1 MVKRVTKSSTH
12 SSHGGS
18 RKGAGRPRESESGKT
33 AALSL
38 RISSDLRS
46 RLEAERRL
54 TRKKSLSLTVEA
66 LLDLGLKERQS
77 RQSDDPIRAICYLIT
92 RLSEDISGALDRKK
106 YNWRTNPFLYEAFK
120 YAVIKVLDGI
130 RPTGA
135 CEAPEVPDAYK
146 FSGPTPED
154 TTDRLIYGGQFFD
167 TPENRG
173 RDVATWLLTDLFR
186 NKESDL
192 KEMKSLVHV
201 WGTRRNRPSRKVV
214 LHTRAGLSGP
224 SILVEKC
231 NDRPYPPPRQAI
243 L

>member
-1 MVKRVTKSSTH
+1 M
-12 SSHGGS
+12 G
-18 RKGAGRPRESESGKT
+18 GRPRESESGKT

-46 RLEAERRL
+46 RL
-54 TRKKSLSLTVEA
+54 
-66 LLDLGLKERQS
+66 
-77 RQSDDPIRAICYLIT
+77 
-92 RLSEDISGALDRKK
+92 
-106 YNWRTNPFLYEAFK
+106 EAFK

-192 KEMKSLVHV
+192 KEMKFLVHV
-201 WGTRRNRPSRKVV
+201 WGQDEIDHLEKSYYT
-214 LHTRAGLSGP
+214 LERAFRALQ
-224 SILVEKC
+224 
-231 NDRPYPPPRQAI
+231 Y
-243 L
+243 